1 MTVQPKALAVKQVPL
16 DELKHDP
23 NNVRRRDDAAVDAI
37 ANSLKRF
44 GQQKPI
50 VAQMDGTVIAGNGT
64 LDAATKLGWK
74 TIAVHF
80 TELVG
85 DEATAFS
92 IADNRTADLA
102 FWDEKGLLEQIS
114 KFQDPELVDFTAF
127 SSNDIEQ
134 MMQGLSPDIGGD
146 DDDDEDDE
154 DKAIPDNSQDPDELS
169 FQLVVTCKGEKDQ
182 AKLYEELSSRGY
194 ECRILML

>member
-44 GQQKPI
+44 GQ
-50 VAQMDGTVIAGNGT
+50 
-64 LDAATKLGWK
+64 
-74 TIAVHF
+74 
-80 TELVG
+80 
-85 DEATAFS
+85 
-92 IADNRTADLA
+92 
-102 FWDEKGLLEQIS
+102 
-114 KFQDPELVDFTAF
+114 QDPELVDFTAF